1 VLQYDKA
8 VSRTIQQPSGQLL
21 SIRYM
26 VGNAAHNSGCDC
38 YLLCPTETTSA
49 GVFNC
54 SYPLASNEDSAESID
69 KTKSFSMQR
78 PWCFLP
84 IVLVALGIGLL
95 WGCDASEAVIDR
107 DLGPAALLQRGKEA
121 LADED
126 YPTAQR
132 YFDIIRLQYP
142 ASEYADDAQFYL
154 GETYFAKGE
163 YIMASYNYQMVVRN
177 YPQSPWVRLSAYK
190 AALCY
195 YRLSPEY
202 YRDQRYTLEAI
213 RAFNE
218 FVAFYPEDS
227 LADSAR
233 VYIIRLRGKLAEKD
247 YETAE
252 LYLKM
257 ADPEAALIY
266 FDQVIRR
273 YPDTHFAVLA
283 ARRTL
288 EVLVEQQRYA
298 EAFEKLQLF
307 QQNFPE
313 QREAFE
319 VIKHE
324 IEQWRNRH
332 SQRKP

>member
-1 VLQYDKA
+1 M
-8 VSRTIQQPSGQLL
+8 RQPLD
-21 SIRYM
+21 I
-26 VGNAAHNSGCDC
+26 
-38 YLLCPTETTSA
+38 
-49 GVFNC
+49 
-54 SYPLASNEDSAESID
+54 
-69 KTKSFSMQR
+69 
-78 PWCFLP
+78 LP
-84 IVLVALGIGLL
+84 IALVVLGIGLL
-95 WGCDASEAVIDR
+95 WGCDASEAVIER
-107 DLGPAALLQRGKEA
+107 DLGPAALLERGKAA

-154 GETYFAKGE
+154 GETYFARGE
-163 YIMASYNYQMVVRN
+163 YIMAAYNYQVVVRN

-218 FVAFYPEDS
+218 FVAFYPDDS

-233 VYIIRLRGKLAEKD
+233 TYIARLREKLAEKD

-257 ADPEAALIY
+257 ADPQAALIY

-273 YPDTHFAVLA
+273 YPDTRFAALA

-307 QQNFPE
+307 QQRFPD
-313 QREAFE
+313 QRTMFEA
-319 VIKHE
+319 IKHE
-324 IEQWRNRH
+324 IEQWRNQH